1 MLQAVEGIYRNGT
14 SELLEAPHNIHESRV
29 LITFLAPSTPQKTN
43 LMTFGMFSRPE
54 QSTHDDFIIAQF
66 NGGSHST
73 NLFTNIDRNGR
84 RV

>member
-14 SELLEAPHNIHESRV
+14 IELLEAPHNIHESRV

-43 LMTFGMFSRPE
+43 LMTFGMFSGPE

-66 NGGSHST
+66 NGDSEDE
-73 NLFTNIDRNGR
+73 LDW
-84 RV
+84 